1 MHSLQIEDLQKA
13 YGATVVVSGLNLT
26 VGQGEMVALLGPSG
40 CGKSTTLRMVAG
52 FVEPTAGK
60 ILLNGVDISHMPPHR
75 RDTGMVFQSYAL
87 FPHMSVAA
95 NVGFGLEM
103 RRVPKPERSARVA
116 AALDMVRLT
125 NLADRM
131 PRQLSGGQQ
140 QRVALARA
148 LAVNPAL
155 LLLDEPLS
163 NLDAKL
169 RAEVQHEIRSLQQ
182 RLGLTTLIVTH
193 DQEEALTMADRL
205 VVMEGGRIRQVGT
218 PRELYESPSDT
229 FVAGFVG
236 RCNLIEGSC
245 EGAGIFRTTNG
256 TLLPCNAAAS
266 PLKDAVLAIRPEHL
280 ALAPADAA
288 LGPQASQARITGA
301 TYLGSQTEYRLD
313 LGGTRLIVMSS
324 MSAPNSGHRVIS
336 EGDPVTVTWPTSAA
350 RVLPRT

>member
-1 MHSLQIEDLQKA
+1 MHGLQIEDLQKA
-13 YGATVVVSGLNLT
+13 YGNLMVVSGLNLV

-52 FVEPTAGK
+52 FVEPSGGRIT
-60 ILLNGVDISHMPPHR
+60 LNGVDISRMPPHR

-87 FPHMSVAA
+87 FPHMTVAA

-103 RRVPKPERSARVA
+103 RRIPNPERSARVA

-125 NLADRM
+125 SLADRM

-205 VVMEGGRIRQVGT
+205 VVMESGRIRQTGT
-218 PRELYESPSDT
+218 PRELYETPSDT

-236 RCNLIEGSC
+236 RCNLIPGSC
-245 EGAGIFRTTNG
+245 EGGGVFRTSNG
-256 TLLPCNAAAS
+256 VVLPCDRDSS
-266 PLKDAVLAIRPEHL
+266 PITDAVLAIRPEHL
-280 ALAPADAA
+280 VLAPAGSADNQPA
-288 LGPQASQARITGA
+288 LHARVVGT

-313 LGGTRLIVMSS
+313 LDGTPLTVMSS
-324 MSAPNSGHRVIS
+324 MSAANATHRTIG
-336 EGDPVTVTWPTSAA
+336 EGDTVAINWPTNIA
-350 RVLPRT
+350 RVLART